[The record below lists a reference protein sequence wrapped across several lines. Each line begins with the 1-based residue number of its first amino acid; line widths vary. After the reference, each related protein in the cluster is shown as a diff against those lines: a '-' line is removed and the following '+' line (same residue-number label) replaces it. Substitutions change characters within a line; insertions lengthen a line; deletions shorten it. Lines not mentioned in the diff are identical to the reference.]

1 MDVEAFRKSPC
12 GRVIP
17 TTQGAWAFVPDP
29 LPPVLGLGPLVD
41 VVADANGYLGE
52 LRGLGRQLTNPYL
65 LVRPLSRKEAL
76 SSSSIEGTHTTMTEL
91 LSFEAG
97 IEHPARHDDNKEV
110 SNYIRALDR
119 GIELLKELPI
129 CNRLICEVH
138 RELLGGL
145 PASRRRGGEPGSF
158 KRDQNWI
165 DGSQNDSSQARFVP
179 PPPTE
184 SEHAMGAL
192 EKFINDP
199 DRLRIQPLV
208 FLALVHYQFEAI
220 HPFPDGNGRV
230 GRILIPLLLHSKKLL
245 PQPLLYMSPYFEA
258 NKDEYIER
266 MYNVSLT
273 GDWHEWIGFFL
284 KGVIESSKSAIGTI
298 QNLMNLHAQYVERI
312 HRVRASAKLIRFVD
326 LLFDRP
332 VVSIPRVQTLLGVTY
347 RAAMLNTNR
356 LVREGILSELPG
368 TRRPKFYIAR
378 EILNIIDW

>member
-12 GRVIP
+12 GRLVP
-17 TTQGAWAFVPDP
+17 TTQGALAFVPDP
-29 LPPVLGLGPLVD
+29 LPPALDLGSLVD

-52 LRGLGRQLTNPYL
+52 LRGLGGQLTNPYL

-97 IEHPARHDDNKEV
+97 LEHPARRDDNKEV

-119 GIELLKELPI
+119 GIKLLGELPI

-145 PASRRRGGEPGSF
+145 SAPRRRGGEPGSF

-165 DGSQNDSSQARFVP
+165 DGSQNDPTQARFVP
-179 PPPTE
+179 PPPAE
-184 SEHAMGAL
+184 SELAMSAL

-199 DRLRIQPLV
+199 DRPQIQPLV
-208 FLALVHYQFEAI
+208 YLALVHYQFETI

-230 GRILIPLLLHSKKLL
+230 GRILIPLLLHGKKLL

-266 MYNVSLT
+266 MFKVSLH
-273 GDWHEWIGFFL
+273 GEWLEWIDFFL

-298 QNLMNLHAQYVERI
+298 RNLMNLHAQYVDRL
-312 HRVRASAKLIRFVD
+312 HRTRASAMLIRFVD
-326 LLFDRP
+326 MLFDAP
-332 VVSIPRVQTLLGVTY
+332 VISIPRAQTRLGITY
-347 RAAMLNTNR
+347 RAAKLNMER

>member
-1 MDVEAFRKSPC
+1 MDVETFRKSPC
-12 GRVIP
+12 GHLVP
-17 TTQGAWAFVPDP
+17 TTQGALAFVPDP
-29 LPPVLGLGPLVD
+29 LPPTLDLGPLVD
-41 VVADANGYLGE
+41 LVADANGYLGE

-110 SNYIRALDR
+110 SNHIRALDR
-119 GIELLKELPI
+119 GIELLRELPI

-145 PASRRRGGEPGSF
+145 PAPRRRGGEPGSF

-165 DGSQNDSSQARFVP
+165 DGSEGDPKQARFIP
-179 PPPTE
+179 PPPPE
-184 SEHAMGAL
+184 SERAMSEL

-199 DRLRIQPLV
+199 DRPRIQPLV
-208 FLALVHYQFEAI
+208 FLALVHYQFETI

-258 NKDEYIER
+258 NKNEYIER
-266 MYNVSLT
+266 MFNVSLT
-273 GDWHEWIGFFL
+273 GDWHGWIDFFL
-284 KGVIESSKSAIGTI
+284 RGVIESSKSAISTI
-298 QNLMNLHAQYVERI
+298 QNLMNMHAQYIARI
-312 HRVRASAKLIRFVD
+312 HRVRASAKLIQLVD
-326 LLFDRP
+326 LLFDSP
-332 VVSIPRVQTLLGVTY
+332 VVSIPRVQALLGVTY
-347 RAAMLNTNR
+347 RAAKLNTER
-356 LVREGILSELPG
+356 LVREGILSEIPG

-378 EILNIIDW
+378 EVLNIIDW